1 MFRGLDRG
9 GARGCRA
16 RRTLAARL
24 PTALAALALG
34 LAVAGCGSTKPLTR
48 AQLVSHANTLC
59 TQVQTKMKHVGTAKT
74 VQGLAHI
81 AHKLAGFEQ
90 EQLESMKQLKPPASM
105 AADWKQM
112 IEGAEEVAEYAGSLS
127 TDVQLKK
134 KKAALEQLKQIGA
147 VEKRISPITK
157 RDGFTSCTQ
166 LS

>member
-1 MFRGLDRG
+1 M
-9 GARGCRA
+9 
-16 RRTLAARL
+16 LAVRL
-24 PTALAALALG
+24 LAVLAALTLG

-48 AQLVSHANTLC
+48 AQLVSHANALC
-59 TQVQTKMKHVGTAKT
+59 MQVQMKMKHVGTAKT
-74 VQGLAHI
+74 VQGLALI

-90 EQLESMKQLKPPASM
+90 QQLESMKQLKPPGSL

-134 KKAALEQLKQIGA
+134 KKAAVEQLKQIGA
-147 VEKRISPITK
+147 VEKRIAPVAK

-166 LS
+166 LT